1 MKLNNR
7 NMNWSKWIF
16 SFSLLILTAFSVN
29 AQNNAI
35 DKYYQSYSEDD
46 RFTKISISSKM
57 FSLFTNFDMEDEA
70 EQEVVETIS
79 KLKGLKMLVGN
90 ELENAKSIYQ
100 DALRVA
106 NNMEELMTIEDKEQ
120 ELIFYISESGGMI
133 SELLMLSYET
143 DQVIMLSLIGDIDL
157 KDISSLSNKMD
168 IKGFDQLDNL
178 ENQ

>member
-1 MKLNNR
+1 MIWRKH
-7 NMNWSKWIF
+7 IF
-16 SFSLLILTAFSVN
+16 TLSIFMMAALSMI

-35 DKYYQSYSEDD
+35 DKYYQSYAEDD

-57 FSLFTNFDMEDEA
+57 FSLFANFDMEDEA

-90 ELENAKSIYQ
+90 EIENAESIYK
-100 DALRVA
+100 DALSVA
-106 NNMEELMTIEDKEQ
+106 NGMEELMTVEDKDQ
-120 ELIFYISESGGMI
+120 ELVFYISESGGMI
-133 SELLMLSYET
+133 SELLMLSYEMN
-143 DQVIMLSLIGDIDL
+143 QVIMLSLIGDIDL

-178 ENQ
+178 ENN